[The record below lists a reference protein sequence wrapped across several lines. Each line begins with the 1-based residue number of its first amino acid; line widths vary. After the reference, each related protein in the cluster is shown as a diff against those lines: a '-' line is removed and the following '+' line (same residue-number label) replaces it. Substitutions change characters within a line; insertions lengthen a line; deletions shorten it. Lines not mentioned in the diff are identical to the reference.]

1 MDSDWEPLADAND
14 GALVDETGTVPQS
27 RPMRDDQVL
36 NKAGG
41 YVFEVTPMTHLKRFI
56 ILGSDSCV
64 FYASARQ
71 LTLDAAKSIVK
82 LLDDGHGLE
91 MVQLLF
97 DYSISGRTAKQD
109 YLIFALAICAKF
121 GNDEVKAAVYAKL
134 PEMCRIPTT
143 LFMFCEYVK
152 SFADPKPLEA
162 PAAKINDDAP
172 NAAAAENS
180 GVSEQKQEQQSQEK
194 KDVNMTESE
203 TTAPTAVVAAP
214 KKKYKAPTHHAP
226 RTGKNWGK
234 GQRRAIAKWYNQP
247 RGALALA
254 RLITKYKNRSGWT
267 HKDLLRCAHVKPAS
281 PALSLVFKYAING
294 WTAELEKALAEM
306 VDVDPDCGKIKNYF
320 GVQARLTQLDRDYNE
335 LAAAAKAAHAKG
347 SGAEFVAPVV
357 PAAMEAE
364 IVQAIRTYRLEREH
378 MPTAFLNSAAIWAA
392 LTENLGLTALLRN
405 LNKLSTVGLLDDDR
419 QENKARVD
427 MIVEQVTNV
436 DVLKRARMH
445 PFNVLTTLLT
455 YQSGRGAR
463 GSLSWPVNR
472 RIVNALEQA
481 YYLSFKAVVPTGKR
495 YLVAIDVSGS
505 MGWSNVMNSAVM
517 TSRDA
522 AAALAMT
529 LVRTEEKCDV
539 VAFTTTLTPFP
550 LSKDDTLSDV
560 QQRTANMPF
569 GGTDCAQ
576 PMVYAKQERKSYDA
590 FVVLTDNETWYGS
603 IHPAEALRQYRAAP
617 EFGVPDA
624 KLAVIAFQASDRSI
638 ADPKDPGMMDM
649 VGFDSS
655 GPEVLR
661 SFVMGEL
668 SG

>member
-1 MDSDWEPLADAND
+1 MDSDWEPLADTAYD
-14 GALVDETGTVPQS
+14 ALVGETGTVPQS
-27 RPMRDDQVL
+27 RPLRDDQVL

-64 FYASARQ
+64 FYASPKE
-71 LTLDAAKSIVK
+71 LTLDAAKSIIK

-91 MVQLLF
+91 MVQLLY

-152 SFADPKPLEA
+152 SFADPKPLETSA
-162 PAAKINDDAP
+162 TTNDDVLT
-172 NAAAAENS
+172 AAVAENS
-180 GVSEQKQEQQSQEK
+180 SASEPPQEQQ
-194 KDVNMTESE
+194 DVTMTETEPAAS
-203 TTAPTAVVAAP
+203 TAVVAAAAA
-214 KKKYKAPTHHAP
+214 KKKLKAPTHHAP

-281 PALSLVFKYAING
+281 PALSLVFKYAVNG
-294 WTAELEKALAEM
+294 WTTELETALAEM

-335 LAAAAKAAHAKG
+335 LVASAKAAHAKD
-347 SGAEFVAPVV
+347 SGNAFVVPVV
-357 PAAMEAE
+357 PATMEAE
-364 IVQAIRTYRLEREH
+364 VVQAIRTYRLEREH
-378 MPTAFLNSAAIWAA
+378 MPTAFLNSAAVWAA

-405 LNKLSTVGLLDDDR
+405 LNKLSAVGLLDDDK
-419 QENKARVD
+419 QENKARIDV
-427 MIVEQVTNV
+427 IVKQVTNV

-463 GSLSWPVNR
+463 GSLSWPVNK

-517 TSRDA
+517 TARDA

-529 LVRTEEKCDV
+529 LVRTEPLCDV
-539 VAFTTTLTPFP
+539 VAFTTALTPFP

-560 QQRTANMPF
+560 QQRTAKMPF

-603 IHPAEALRQYRAAP
+603 IHPAKALRQYRAAP
-617 EFGVPDA
+617 EFGVADA
-624 KLAVIAFQASDRSI
+624 KLAVIAFEASNRSI
-638 ADPKDPGMMDM
+638 ADPQDPGMMDM

-668 SG
+668 AG

>member
-1 MDSDWEPLADAND
+1 MGSEWKPHTDAAED
-14 GALVDETGTVPQS
+14 ALVDETGTVPQS
-27 RPMRDDQVL
+27 RPLSDDQVL

-64 FYASARQ
+64 FYASPKE

-91 MVQLLF
+91 MVQLLY
-97 DYSISGRTAKQD
+97 DYSISGRAAKQD

-134 PEMCRIPTT
+134 PEMCRIPTA

-162 PAAKINDDAP
+162 PAAKTDNGAS
-172 NAAAAENS
+172 AAAVAENS
-180 GVSEQKQEQQSQEK
+180 GASDQKQEQSQEK
-194 KDVNMTESE
+194 QDVTMTEAE
-203 TTAPTAVVAAP
+203 PTASTAIVAAA
-214 KKKYKAPTHHAP
+214 KKTVKASTHHAP

-281 PALSLVFKYAING
+281 PALSLVFKYATNG
-294 WTAELEKALAEM
+294 WTTELETALAEM

-320 GVQARLTQLDRDYNE
+320 GVQARLSQLDRDYTD
-335 LAAAAKAAHAKG
+335 LVASAKAAHSKD
-347 SGAEFVAPVV
+347 SGNRFVAPVV

-364 IVQAIRTYRLEREH
+364 VVQAIRTFRLEREH
-378 MPTAFLNSAAIWAA
+378 MPTAFLNSAAVWAA

-405 LNKLSTVGLLDDDR
+405 LSKLSALGLLDDDK
-419 QENKARVD
+419 QENKARID
-427 MIVEQVTNV
+427 MIVMQVTSV

-529 LVRTEEKCDV
+529 LVRTEPLCDV

-560 QQRTANMPF
+560 QQRGDDMPF

-576 PMVYAKQERKSYDA
+576 PMVYAMRERKSYDA
-590 FVVLTDNETWYGS
+590 FVVLTDSETWYGS
-603 IHPAEALRQYRAAP
+603 IHPAKALRQYRAAP
-617 EFGVPDA
+617 EFGVADA
-624 KLAVIAFQASDRSI
+624 KLAVIAFEASNRSI

-668 SG
+668 AG

>member
-1 MDSDWEPLADAND
+1 MDSDWEPLADAAD
-14 GALVDETGTVPQS
+14 AALVDEAGTVPQS
-27 RPMRDDQVL
+27 RPLRDDQVL

-41 YVFEVTPMTHLKRFI
+41 YVFEVTPMTHLRRWI
-56 ILGSDSCV
+56 VLGGETCT
-64 FYASARQ
+64 FYASPKD
-71 LTLDAAKSIVK
+71 LTLGAAKSVVK

-91 MVQLLF
+91 MVQLLY

-152 SFADPKPLEA
+152 SFADPKPLETA
-162 PAAKINDDAP
+162 AAKTDDASTV
-172 NAAAAENS
+172 AIAELS
-180 GVSEQKQEQQSQEK
+180 GVSEQKQSQQPQSQQQ
-194 KDVNMTESE
+194 DTTMTEAEAAAS
-203 TTAPTAVVAAP
+203 TAVVAAA
-214 KKKYKAPTHHAP
+214 KKKPKAPTHHAP

-247 RGALALA
+247 RGVLALA

-294 WTAELEKALAEM
+294 WTTELETALAEM
-306 VDVDPDCGKIKNYF
+306 VHIDPDCGKIKNYF
-320 GVQARLTQLDRDYNE
+320 SVQARLMQLDRDYNE
-335 LAAAAKAAHAKG
+335 LVASAKATHSKDSG
-347 SGAEFVAPVV
+347 SAFAAPFV

-364 IVQAIRTYRLEREH
+364 VVQAIRAYRLEREH
-378 MPTAFLNSAAIWAA
+378 MPTAFLNSAAVWAA

-405 LNKLSTVGLLDDDR
+405 LNKLSAVGLLDDDK
-419 QENKARVD
+419 QENKARID
-427 MIVEQVTNV
+427 MIVMQVTNV

-529 LVRTEEKCDV
+529 LVRTEPLCDV

-560 QQRTANMPF
+560 QQRTTNMPF
-569 GGTDCAQ
+569 GAFTRPRRCASTAPRPSLAW
-576 PMVYAKQERKSYDA
+576 PMPSWQ
-590 FVVLTDNETWYGS
+590 
-603 IHPAEALRQYRAAP
+603 
-617 EFGVPDA
+617 
-624 KLAVIAFQASDRSI
+624 
-638 ADPKDPGMMDM
+638 
-649 VGFDSS
+649 
-655 GPEVLR
+655 
-661 SFVMGEL
+661 
-668 SG
+668 